1 MIRSRIID
9 KDHAQSADR
18 WNFPSV
24 DATAA
29 DALRGATT
37 GGAHQLTAG
46 QLDALQRQVREEA
59 ERRGY
64 EEGLASGKAE
74 IAARLARLTALVGAF
89 TQPFQSLEQAVE
101 DELVGLAVKLA
112 AHLVRREI
120 EHDPTLLQAAVH
132 DCFAALAGSVR
143 DVTVYLH
150 PDDAA
155 LIRDQLAASAEQR
168 FDIAV
173 DAELA
178 RGDLRLGSSSSLVDG
193 SIEVRCAE
201 IIAAARNA
209 TSAAE

>member
-101 DELVGLAVKLA
+101 DE
-112 AHLVRREI
+112 
-120 EHDPTLLQAAVH
+120 PTLLQAAVH